1 MLKVP
6 ANDISNDV
14 ILLIIYVIAIKPHL
28 CILYGILIYQK
39 GSEKKISY
47 YKWLVLSEQHNNCKI

>member
-39 GSEKKISY
+39 GSEKK
-47 YKWLVLSEQHNNCKI
+47 LVIIND